1 MASLLPAWA
10 RLGPLGTKR
19 QGTAASYGR
28 LVATVSAAT
37 AHPTGWHGG
46 FPTGRPWGFA
56 CRTNLSVR
64 ATFPGPV
71 PRIAR
76 TSSVVTNGL
85 LRGWVRRTGNRR
97 SLTSRADASLA
108 ATLTRL
114 ASFDVLPTSISSG
127 WPRRWPPT
135 PAVPAIGCF
144 ARPNAFA
151 GAGLR
156 VRSLFRFRRSV
167 SRSTTE
173 GNIRAAR
180 EFSEPFR
187 LVQFQLSTG
196 LRNRWRWQG

>member
-1 MASLLPAWA
+1 LASLLPAWA

-19 QGTAASYGR
+19 QGTVASYGR

-37 AHPTGWHGG
+37 AHPMGWHGG
-46 FPTGRPWGFA
+46 FPTGRPWDFA
-56 CRTNLSVR
+56 CRTNLSIR

-76 TSSVVTNGL
+76 AFTAVTSGST
-85 LRGWVRRTGNRR
+85 RDWVRRTVNRGTLSPR
-97 SLTSRADASLA
+97 DGASLA

-127 WPRRWPPT
+127 WPCRWPPT

-167 SRSTTE
+167 SRSTTG
-173 GNIRAAR
+173 GNIRATCKFTEGFPQASN
-180 EFSEPFR
+180 E
-187 LVQFQLSTG
+187 LSTV
-196 LRNRWRWQG
+196 